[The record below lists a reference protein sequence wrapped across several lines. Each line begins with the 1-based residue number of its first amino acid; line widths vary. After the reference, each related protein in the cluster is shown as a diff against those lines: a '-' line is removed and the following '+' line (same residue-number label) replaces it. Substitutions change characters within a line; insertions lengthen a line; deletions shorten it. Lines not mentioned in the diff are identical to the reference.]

1 MIPIGKLLECEIAE
15 TCLPPVAL
23 PKAHQTNVSSNS
35 AYSDW
40 ANVWN
45 RRRLD
50 SFPTDS
56 LGGSRASSNSGLKKL
71 GGPGAGLGRWAKS
84 WKAEKAA
91 KLIVA
96 EVETR

>member
-1 MIPIGKLLECEIAE
+1 M
-15 TCLPPVAL
+15 
-23 PKAHQTNVSSNS
+23 
-35 AYSDW
+35 
-40 ANVWN
+40 
-45 RRRLD
+45 D
-50 SFPTDS
+50 SFPIDS

>member
-1 MIPIGKLLECEIAE
+1 MRSLLGPNVLFRRTQHTQTGQTFGTEDVCIPFQL
-15 TCLPPVAL
+15 
-23 PKAHQTNVSSNS
+23 
-35 AYSDW
+35 
-40 ANVWN
+40 
-45 RRRLD
+45 
-50 SFPTDS
+50 TDS

>member
-1 MIPIGKLLECEIAE
+1 MD
-15 TCLPPVAL
+15 AL
-23 PKAHQTNVSSNS
+23 V
-35 AYSDW
+35 
-40 ANVWN
+40 
-45 RRRLD
+45 
-50 SFPTDS
+50 
-56 LGGSRASSNSGLKKL
+56 GSRAVSYSGLMNL